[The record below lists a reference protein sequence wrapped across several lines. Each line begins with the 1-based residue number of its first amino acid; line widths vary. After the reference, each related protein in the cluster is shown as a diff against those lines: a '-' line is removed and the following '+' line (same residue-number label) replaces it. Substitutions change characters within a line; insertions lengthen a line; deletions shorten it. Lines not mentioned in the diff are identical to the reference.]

1 MSPDPIVRDADPARD
16 GAPVRLV
23 CIDLDGTL
31 VGAGGAVHPSVWP
44 AAEALHAAGV
54 RVAVCTGRPGF
65 GDALA
70 YARRLDGDGWHIF
83 QNGASVLHLG
93 TGASRSALLD
103 EATLAT
109 LLAQQAASGQTL
121 EFYGDGAYAVAAGPR
136 DDADRAR
143 RHMGLLG
150 ASAEPLSLAAFA
162 RATPVV
168 RAQWMIAHADEDAVL
183 SHPPPGVR
191 LVPSLSPVMPETRF
205 VSVLAAG
212 ADKVVGVRGVAEAYG
227 LPLSAVMFVGDG
239 ANDAA
244 AMAAIGAEGGRSV
257 AMANAE
263 PEALAVATRVV
274 GHVDAGGLAEALT
287 EALTLALDAA

>member
-1 MSPDPIVRDADPARD
+1 MSAPTAGPTRV

-31 VGAGGAVHPSVWP
+31 VGAGGVVHPSVWA
-44 AAEALHAAGV
+44 AAEALRPAGV

-103 EATLAT
+103 ATTVQA

-121 EFYGDGAYAVAAGPR
+121 EFYGDRTFAVGASPR

-150 ASAEPLSLAAFA
+150 ASAEPLSLDAFA

-183 SHPPPGVR
+183 ADPPPGGR

-212 ADKVVGVRGVAEAYG
+212 ADKIVGVRAVADAYG
-227 LPLSAVMFVGDG
+227 LPLSTVMFVGDG

-244 AMAAIGAEGGRSV
+244 AMAAVGAAGGRAV

-263 PEALAVATRVV
+263 PEAIAVATRIV
-274 GHVDAGGLAEALT
+274 GHVDAGGLADALAD
-287 EALTLALDAA
+287 ALILVRDVA